1 MADTTIKSTSLDF
14 NAIKNNLKTFL
25 QSKEEFTDYN
35 FEASGLSNIL
45 DVLAYNTHYNALLA
59 NFTLNES
66 FLTTAQLR
74 GSVVSLAS
82 SIGYI
87 AHSKRSSVAIV
98 NLRLDLS
105 GVVNRPSIIQLSSG
119 TKFNGSVDNVNYVFQ
134 TRETLTASDDSG
146 IYIFKDV
153 LGSSDIKLYEGLTAT
168 KTFLVGSYEENP
180 IYVIPDLQMDT
191 STAIVSVKS
200 SPSADDAV
208 TYTNITEATDINET
222 STLYVLREAP
232 NGFYELSFSNG
243 TTLGITPSS
252 GNQITVSYL
261 RVTGPDANGANIFV
275 PQNAVNVNGT
285 DYTLSVTTSSTASG
299 GSEKENIESIRKN
312 APYQYAAQN
321 RLVTAADYSAIALR
335 EYGSFIEDI
344 QAWGGQ
350 DNLQPEFGTVY
361 MSIKF
366 KDGVQASIQQTIK
379 DGIIAL
385 ANDLSVVSFTVR
397 FTDPIITYLETNL
410 FFQFNQNLTT
420 FTIGRTEND
429 VEAVVRNYFTNNTGG
444 FFESFRRSNMLALVD
459 DVSGAVL
466 SSRCDVRLQQ
476 RITPE
481 LSTSKSYTLKYPVPI
496 EAPNSQTHTIT
507 SSLFRYSGVTSACSI
522 KNKLGTN
529 ILQVVANNAAND
541 VIVDDVGSYVAG
553 TGVLNLVGFEPTAI
567 TAGVNYLKIK
577 AVPGNQSAVS
587 PTLNNIIE
595 FDEGESFS
603 RGVPVASL

>member
-1 MADTTIKSTSLDF
+1 MSDTTIKSTSLDF

-87 AHSKRSSVAIV
+87 AHSKRASVAIV

-134 TRETLTASDDSG
+134 TRETLTANDDSG

-153 LGSSDIKLYEGLTAT
+153 LGSSDIKLYEGLIAT

-200 SPSADDAV
+200 SPSATETV
-208 TYTNITEATDINET
+208 TYTNITEATSIDET
-222 STLYVLREAP
+222 SKLYVLRESP

-243 TTLGITPSS
+243 TTLGVTPSS

-261 RVTGPDANGANIFV
+261 RATGPEANGSNIFV
-275 PQNAVNVNGT
+275 PQNDVNVNGV
-285 DYTLSVTTSSTASG
+285 DYTLSVTTSSAASG
-299 GSEKENIESIRKN
+299 GTEKENIESIRKN

-379 DGIIAL
+379 DGIVAL
-385 ANDLSVVSFTVR
+385 ANDLAVVSFTLR
-397 FTDPIITYLETNL
+397 FADPITTYLETNL

-429 VEAVVRNYFTNNTGG
+429 VETVVRNYFTTNTGG

-459 DVSGAVL
+459 DVSTAVL
-466 SSRCDVRLQQ
+466 SSRCDVKLQQ
-476 RITPE
+476 RITPD

-496 EAPNSQTHTIT
+496 EAPNSETHTIT

-529 ILQVVANNAAND
+529 ILQVVANNSSND
-541 VIVDDVGSYVAG
+541 VIVDDVGSFVAG
-553 TGVLNLVGFEPTAI
+553 TGTLNLVGFAPTAI

-595 FDEGESFS
+595 FDEGESIS
-603 RGVPVASL
+603 RGVPVTSL

>member
-1 MADTTIKSTSLDF
+1 MSDTTIKSTSLDF

-87 AHSKRSSVAIV
+87 AHSKRASVAIV

-134 TRETLTASDDSG
+134 TRETLTANDDSG

-153 LGSSDIKLYEGLTAT
+153 LGSSDIKLYEGLIAT

-200 SPSADDAV
+200 SPSATETV
-208 TYTNITEATDINET
+208 TYTNITEATSIDET
-222 STLYVLREAP
+222 SKLYVLRESP

-243 TTLGITPSS
+243 TTLGVTPSS

-261 RVTGPDANGANIFV
+261 RATGPEANGSNIFV
-275 PQNAVNVNGT
+275 PQNDVNVNGV
-285 DYTLSVTTSSTASG
+285 DYTLSVTTSSAASG
-299 GSEKENIESIRKN
+299 GTEKENIESIRKN

-379 DGIIAL
+379 DGIVAL
-385 ANDLSVVSFTVR
+385 ANDLAVVSFTLR
-397 FTDPIITYLETNL
+397 FADPITTYLETNL

-429 VEAVVRNYFTNNTGG
+429 VESVVRNYFTTNTGG

-459 DVSGAVL
+459 DVSTAVL
-466 SSRCDVRLQQ
+466 SSRCDVKLQQ
-476 RITPE
+476 RITPD

-496 EAPNSQTHTIT
+496 EAPNSETHTIT

-529 ILQVVANNAAND
+529 ILQVVANNSSND
-541 VIVDDVGSYVAG
+541 VIVDDVGSFVAG
-553 TGVLNLVGFEPTAI
+553 TGTLNLVGFAPTAI

-595 FDEGESFS
+595 FDEGESIS
-603 RGVPVASL
+603 RGVPVTSL

>member
-1 MADTTIKSTSLDF
+1 MSDTTIKSTSLDF

-87 AHSKRSSVAIV
+87 AHSKRASVAIV

-134 TRETLTASDDSG
+134 TRETLTANDDSG

-153 LGSSDIKLYEGLTAT
+153 LGSSDIKLYEGLIAT

-200 SPSADDAV
+200 SPSATETV
-208 TYTNITEATDINET
+208 TYTNITEATSIDET
-222 STLYVLREAP
+222 SKLYVLRESP

-243 TTLGITPSS
+243 TTLGVTPSS

-261 RVTGPDANGANIFV
+261 RATGPEANGSNIFV
-275 PQNAVNVNGT
+275 PQNDVNVNGV
-285 DYTLSVTTSSTASG
+285 DYTLSVTTSSAASG
-299 GSEKENIESIRKN
+299 GTEKENIESIRKN

-379 DGIIAL
+379 DGIVAL
-385 ANDLSVVSFTVR
+385 ANDLAVVSFTLR
-397 FTDPIITYLETNL
+397 FADPITTYLETNL

-429 VEAVVRNYFTNNTGG
+429 VESVVRNYFTTNTGG

-459 DVSGAVL
+459 DVSTAVL
-466 SSRCDVRLQQ
+466 SSRCDVKLQQ
-476 RITPE
+476 RITPD

-496 EAPNSQTHTIT
+496 EAPNSETHTIT

-529 ILQVVANNAAND
+529 ILQVVANNSSND

-553 TGVLNLVGFEPTAI
+553 TGTLNLVGFAPTAI

-595 FDEGESFS
+595 FDEGESIS
-603 RGVPVASL
+603 RGVPVTSL

>member
-134 TRETLTASDDSG
+134 TRETLTANDDSG

-200 SPSADDAV
+200 SPSATETV
-208 TYTNITEATDINET
+208 TYTNITEATSVDET
-222 STLYVLREAP
+222 SKLYVLRESP

-243 TTLGITPSS
+243 TTLGVTPSS

-261 RVTGPDANGANIFV
+261 RATGPEANGSNIFV
-275 PQNAVNVNGT
+275 PQNDVNVNGV
-285 DYTLSVTTSSTASG
+285 DYTLSVTTSSAASG
-299 GSEKENIESIRKN
+299 GTEKENIESIRKN

-379 DGIIAL
+379 DGIVAL
-385 ANDLSVVSFTVR
+385 ANDLAVVSFTLR
-397 FTDPIITYLETNL
+397 FADPITTYLETNL

-429 VEAVVRNYFTNNTGG
+429 VESVVRNYFTTNTGG

-459 DVSGAVL
+459 DVSTAVL
-466 SSRCDVRLQQ
+466 SSRCDVKLQQ
-476 RITPE
+476 RITPD

-496 EAPNSQTHTIT
+496 EAPNSETHTIT

-529 ILQVVANNAAND
+529 ILQVVANNSSND
-541 VIVDDVGSYVAG
+541 VIVDDVGSFVAG
-553 TGVLNLVGFEPTAI
+553 TGTLNLVGFAPTAI

-595 FDEGESFS
+595 FDEGESIS
-603 RGVPVASL
+603 RGVPVTSL

>member
-200 SPSADDAV
+200 SPSATETV
-208 TYTNITEATDINET
+208 TYTNITEATSVDET
-222 STLYVLREAP
+222 SKLYVLRESP

-243 TTLGITPSS
+243 TTLGVTPSS

-261 RVTGPDANGANIFV
+261 RATGPEANGSNIFV
-275 PQNAVNVNGT
+275 PQNDVNVNGV
-285 DYTLSVTTSSTASG
+285 DYTLSVTTSSAASG
-299 GSEKENIESIRKN
+299 GTEKENIESIRKN

-379 DGIIAL
+379 DGIVAL
-385 ANDLSVVSFTVR
+385 ANDLAVVSFTLR
-397 FTDPIITYLETNL
+397 FADPIITYLETNL

-429 VEAVVRNYFTNNTGG
+429 VESVVRNYFTTNTGG

-459 DVSGAVL
+459 DVSTAVL

-496 EAPNSQTHTIT
+496 EAPNSETHTIT

-529 ILQVVANNAAND
+529 ILQVVANNSSND

-553 TGVLNLVGFEPTAI
+553 TGTLNLVGFAPTAI

-595 FDEGESFS
+595 FDEGESIS
-603 RGVPVASL
+603 RGVPVTSL

>member
-134 TRETLTASDDSG
+134 TRETLTANDDSG

-200 SPSADDAV
+200 SPSATETV
-208 TYTNITEATDINET
+208 TYTNITEATSVDET
-222 STLYVLREAP
+222 SKLYVLRESP

-243 TTLGITPSS
+243 TTLGVTPSS

-261 RVTGPDANGANIFV
+261 RATGPEANGSNIFV
-275 PQNAVNVNGT
+275 PQNDVNVNGV
-285 DYTLSVTTSSTASG
+285 DYTLSVTTSSAASG
-299 GSEKENIESIRKN
+299 GTEKENIESIRKN

-366 KDGVQASIQQTIK
+366 KDGVQASIQQTVK
-379 DGIIAL
+379 DGIVAL
-385 ANDLSVVSFTVR
+385 ANDLAVVSFTLR
-397 FTDPIITYLETNL
+397 FADPITTYLETNL

-429 VEAVVRNYFTNNTGG
+429 VESVVRNYFTTNTGG

-459 DVSGAVL
+459 DVSTAVL
-466 SSRCDVRLQQ
+466 SSRCDVKLQQ
-476 RITPE
+476 RITPD

-496 EAPNSQTHTIT
+496 EAPNSETHTIT

-529 ILQVVANNAAND
+529 ILQVVANNSSND
-541 VIVDDVGSYVAG
+541 VIVDDVGSFVAG
-553 TGVLNLVGFEPTAI
+553 TGTLNLVGFAPTAI

-595 FDEGESFS
+595 FDEGESIS
-603 RGVPVASL
+603 RGVPVTSL

>member
-1 MADTTIKSTSLDF
+1 MSDTTIKSTSLDF

-87 AHSKRSSVAIV
+87 AHSKRASVAIV

-134 TRETLTASDDSG
+134 TRETLTANDDSG

-153 LGSSDIKLYEGLTAT
+153 LGSSDIKLYEGLIAT

-200 SPSADDAV
+200 SPSATETV
-208 TYTNITEATDINET
+208 TYTNITEATSIDET
-222 STLYVLREAP
+222 SKLYVLRESP

-243 TTLGITPSS
+243 TTLGVTPSS

-261 RVTGPDANGANIFV
+261 RATGPEANGSNIFV
-275 PQNAVNVNGT
+275 PQNDVNVNGV
-285 DYTLSVTTSSTASG
+285 DYTLSVTTSSAASG
-299 GSEKENIESIRKN
+299 GTEKENIESIRKN

-379 DGIIAL
+379 DGIVAL
-385 ANDLSVVSFTVR
+385 ANDLAVVSFTLR
-397 FTDPIITYLETNL
+397 FADPITTYLETNL

-429 VEAVVRNYFTNNTGG
+429 VETVVRNYFTTNTGG

-459 DVSGAVL
+459 DVSTAVL
-466 SSRCDVRLQQ
+466 SSRCDVKLQQ
-476 RITPE
+476 RITPD

-496 EAPNSQTHTIT
+496 EAPNSETHTIT

-529 ILQVVANNAAND
+529 ILQVVANNSSND

-553 TGVLNLVGFEPTAI
+553 TGTLNLVGFAPTAI

-595 FDEGESFS
+595 FDEGESIS
-603 RGVPVASL
+603 RGVPVTSL